1 MSEIPLEVALCEIFG
16 EVLGV
21 DAVSPYDSFLD
32 LGGHSL
38 LVARLIAR
46 IRAVLSAELEFAD
59 VFHARSPRALAKA
72 ITGKRGGARPMPL
85 SACRPARP
93 PVSSSQRATW
103 HEYRRPG
110 RQRDFHVPL
119 TTRISGEIDVPALEV
134 ALNDLTAR
142 HESLRTVFPEEA
154 GQPWQRVLDAEAAH
168 PGLTV
173 TEAIEE
179 DLPEVLAAATACP
192 FDLTADL
199 PIRAVLYRLS
209 PHDSVLL
216 LVMHRVA
223 FDDQSV
229 SPLVRDLA
237 TAYAAR
243 REGVAPG
250 WSPLRVQHTDY
261 AIRQED
267 DLGAEADPGSR
278 RHRQVSYWRRALEGA
293 AMLPGL
299 PPDESASRSAT
310 GAAADT
316 GTVAFQLSA
325 DLGRRLAG
333 LAHANGATL
342 FMLVHAAV
350 AAVLT
355 QYGAGT
361 DVAVGTV
368 TARRAADGLEDLVGN
383 LAGFLILR
391 TDSSGDPAFRELLM
405 RVRDADLAA
414 YDNQD
419 LPFHDV
425 VSVAGQAP
433 SVRLLMQDSRRPTLQ
448 LAGARTRPGPTVGGH
463 AADAGLVFT
472 FTTGHG

>member
-1 MSEIPLEVALCEIFG
+1 MSEIPIEVALCEIFG

-21 DAVSPYDSFLD
+21 DAVGPHESFLD

-38 LVARLIAR
+38 LVARLITR
-46 IRAVLSAELEFAD
+46 VRAVLGAELEFAD
-59 VFHARSPRALAKA
+59 VFHALSPGALAKA
-72 ITGKRGGARPMPL
+72 ITSKRGGARQAPL
-85 SACRPARP
+85 SAYRPARP

-110 RQRDFHVPL
+110 RQRDFHVPH
-119 TTRISGEIDVPALEV
+119 TTRISGELDLAALDV

-154 GQPWQRVLDAEAAH
+154 GQPWQRVLDAEAAY

-173 TEAIEE
+173 TETTED
-179 DLPEVLAAATACP
+179 DLPEVMAAATACP
-192 FDLTADL
+192 FDLAADL
-199 PIRAVLYRLS
+199 PVRAVLYRLS

-216 LVMHRVA
+216 LVMHRIA

-237 TAYAAR
+237 AAYAAR
-243 REGVAPG
+243 RERVAPG

-278 RHRQVSYWRRALEGA
+278 RHRQVNYWRRALEGA
-293 AMLPGL
+293 PMVPGL
-299 PPDESASRSAT
+299 CSEKSASLSGT
-310 GAAADT
+310 GLAADT
-316 GTVAFQLSA
+316 GTVSFQLSA

-342 FMLVHAAV
+342 FILVHAAV

-355 QYGAGT
+355 RYGAGT

-368 TARRAADGLEDLVGN
+368 TARRAADGLDDLVGD
-383 LAGFLILR
+383 LADFLILR
-391 TDSSGDPAFRELLM
+391 TDSSGDPTFRELLE

-419 LPFHDV
+419 IPFHEV
-425 VSVAGQAP
+425 VSVAGTTP

-463 AADAGLVFT
+463 ATDAGLVFT